1 MALSCAC
8 LATSTDMAWG
18 SDTAFFHRQNF
29 GHHTHGDLR
38 RSHAADIQVDGA
50 AQLGQRSLGLA
61 KVLHHAIA
69 PGIVVAARTYG
80 GDIKGRTVQGFEQ
93 GQIVELGVV
102 GQGAKQLVASGLKAV
117 TAPFGMSVTLLA
129 WCTDHLPM
137 HSSPGS
143 QTVNVKPLSKA
154 MVARYSDRAPASISI
169 MR

>member
-8 LATSTDMAWG
+8 LATSSYMAWG

-69 PGIVVAARTYG
+69 PGMVVAARTYG
-80 GDIKGRTVQGFEQ
+80 SDIKGRTVQGFEQ
-93 GQIVELGVV
+93 GQIR
-102 GQGAKQLVASGLKAV
+102 SGSGFLN
-117 TAPFGMSVTLLA
+117 S
-129 WCTDHLPM
+129 
-137 HSSPGS
+137 
-143 QTVNVKPLSKA
+143 
-154 MVARYSDRAPASISI
+154 
-169 MR
+169 